1 MRTTLANKLRA
12 VVLSFNPC
20 REGFVALVGFL
31 QRRDVYSLLR
41 EAQGDLAVDASTN
54 LCSDFG
60 WLLAKLHL
68 PGGTISIPRLWESGV
83 RVQCEGDWRRILAYS
98 QTIDQIVAAIER
110 AYKALSPTDRRR
122 RTWAQRRKS

>member
-1 MRTTLANKLRA
+1 VRTTLANKLRA

-31 QRRDVYSLLR
+31 RRRDVYSLLR
-41 EAQGDLAVDASTN
+41 EAQGDLAVGASTN
-54 LCSDFG
+54 LRYDFG
-60 WLLAKLHL
+60 WLLKKLHL
-68 PGGTISIPRLWESGV
+68 PGGTICPHTLYNAGV
-83 RVQCEGDWRRILAYS
+83 RVQWEGDWRRILAYS

-110 AYKALSPTDRRR
+110 AYKALSPADRRR